1 MSSLL
6 SVQWGFSQPGE
17 KLAFNPQTTSP
28 LGIQASPHPT
38 RVPWVVPPHQPHAA
52 RVARLSSVSTAEL
65 KKPHLA
71 KAAEVTRWH
80 AAWPRI
86 CFTCETAHHLN
97 LAVNNLARML
107 EKKKKRGQL
116 TTSPLPEI
124 KYFTSP
130 SHSCSENGRW
140 RSPSLSESWAGGS
153 TATADSARGID
164 GRLSRPYWGLS
175 EVRTAAFG
183 LGVAQDP
190 ACEMGLTQGLAS
202 MRVCVSR
209 PLAWGK
215 ARLVLAQGVSAVR
228 KQDGSEP

>member
-107 EKKKKRGQL
+107 EKKKREGSWQPLRYLKSNISPLRHTLAQRTGGDGPRASPRAELVGALRRLTQPAGSMGGFPDLTGVWARSGQL
-116 TTSPLPEI
+116 
-124 KYFTSP
+124 
-130 SHSCSENGRW
+130 
-140 RSPSLSESWAGGS
+140 
-153 TATADSARGID
+153 
-164 GRLSRPYWGLS
+164 RLG
-175 EVRTAAFG
+175 
-183 LGVAQDP
+183 
-190 ACEMGLTQGLAS
+190 
-202 MRVCVSR
+202 
-209 PLAWGK
+209 
-215 ARLVLAQGVSAVR
+215 
-228 KQDGSEP
+228 